1 MTIISTREFNTVIWK
16 NNFTNDYL
24 MSYNKLHNLKRMIMY
39 IVLVMTAI
47 EEAVSIPGLCSGST
61 CVSGA

>member
-1 MTIISTREFNTVIWK
+1 
-16 NNFTNDYL
+16 
-24 MSYNKLHNLKRMIMY
+24 MSYNKYNLKQMIKY
-39 IVLVMTAI
+39 IVLVMIAI